1 MDFLAFLSALP
12 STLSAFFMSFLIALF
27 MARTAF
33 LTLFSRLA
41 LAPKVAD
48 FLAFFDFLGA
58 DLAASFFSL
67 GADFLASLIALA
79 FCALG
84 ADFLAILVFL
94 GADLVTKDLATNL
107 KSASVALIREGR
119 SLAAFFW
126 QGFFPWCLRLQA
138 LAFLTHFLSAAGAL
152 ASLLASFC
160 KAFLMAFSSAL
171 TSLGS
176 LCCMRKTALVAVAMQ
191 AMVKIL
197 LNICSIS
204 FKFVFKIPH

>member
-1 MDFLAFLSALP
+1 MDFLAFLPALP
-12 STLSAFFMSFLIALF
+12 SALSAFFMSFLIALF

-58 DLAASFFSL
+58 D
-67 GADFLASLIALA
+67 
-79 FCALG
+79 
-84 ADFLAILVFL
+84 FLAILVFL

-107 KSASVALIREGR
+107 KSLSVALIREGR

-138 LAFLTHFLSAAGAL
+138 LAFLTHFLAAAGAL

-160 KAFLMAFSSAL
+160 KAFLMSFSSAL

>member
-1 MDFLAFLSALP
+1 
-12 STLSAFFMSFLIALF
+12 

-48 FLAFFDFLGA
+48 FLAFFDF
-58 DLAASFFSL
+58 
-67 GADFLASLIALA
+67 
-79 FCALG
+79 LG

-126 QGFFPWCLRLQA
+126 QGFFPWCLRFQA

-152 ASLLASFC
+152 ASFC
-160 KAFLMAFSSAL
+160 KAFLMAFSSVL
-171 TSLGS
+171 TSLDS

-204 FKFVFKIPH
+204 LNLYLRFPM